1 MDIGT
6 VRIGGATH
14 GRSLALTALR
24 TGRTITTLF
33 TPERPQV
40 GRPHVEQRNP
50 AMATNSMPT
59 DSDRPAKV
67 GAESAETGEPASPI
81 GENGRT
87 ARPASFLDGLKA
99 ALRFLLPLA
108 RRRAP
113 ASPATIMRATSWIV
127 PLGLLIGL
135 LWVGTFRATWKI
147 YGEIATVRVVPA
159 LMIVLIESLFTGLY
173 LVLGLARTVHLLAG
187 DRPLR
192 PEPQAG
198 DDQNASPDSP
208 SALGNLFSLEPLS
221 PLGTL
226 AMCLVVLCQWVL
238 ITSFPW
244 ESPWWPSPRD
254 WRHHFNFLYPA
265 PLYRPLL
272 LAPIWG
278 RWGILLAATIG
289 RTARHADSETTGLSR
304 AMNPA
309 RLLRQSI
316 LPIALTAIY
325 CSRGGN
331 LAIGIILSM
340 LVFGVTYLVAVILAR
355 RGGGQSRQS
364 LYAAGQIAQLV
375 FLAICRAFWLFIHR

>member
-1 MDIGT
+1 MENHPDTLIS
-6 VRIGGATH
+6 GGRASLLE
-14 GRSLALTALR
+14 SLA
-24 TGRTITTLF
+24 
-33 TPERPQV
+33 
-40 GRPHVEQRNP
+40 
-50 AMATNSMPT
+50 
-59 DSDRPAKV
+59 
-67 GAESAETGEPASPI
+67 
-81 GENGRT
+81 
-87 ARPASFLDGLKA
+87 A
-99 ALRFLLPLA
+99 ALRFLLPLG

-113 ASPATIMRATSWIV
+113 AQPATLSRATSWIV

-135 LWVGTFRATWKI
+135 LWAGTFRVTWKL

-192 PEPQAG
+192 PEPYIGDAG
-198 DDQNASPDSP
+198 EGGPAPNSQPVH
-208 SALGNLFSLEPLS
+208 GNPLSLEPLS
-221 PLGTL
+221 PIGTL

-238 ITSFPW
+238 ITSIPW
-244 ESPWWPSPRD
+244 ESPWWPAPND

-278 RWGILLAATIG
+278 RWGILVAATIG
-289 RTARHADSETTGLSR
+289 RTARHVDSETVGLSQ
-304 AMNPA
+304 AMSPA
-309 RLLRQSI
+309 RLLRQSV
-316 LPIALTAIY
+316 LPIALTAVY

-331 LAIGIILSM
+331 LAIGIIMSM
-340 LVFGVTYLVAVILAR
+340 LVFGVTYVVAVIMAR

-375 FLAICRAFWLFIHR
+375 FLALCRAFWLFIHR

>member
-1 MDIGT
+1 
-6 VRIGGATH
+6 
-14 GRSLALTALR
+14 
-24 TGRTITTLF
+24 
-33 TPERPQV
+33 
-40 GRPHVEQRNP
+40 
-50 AMATNSMPT
+50 MATNPSPF
-59 DSDRPAKV
+59 DPDRAP
-67 GAESAETGEPASPI
+67 EPADEVADTTLPTSPVDRND
-81 GENGRT
+81 GT
-87 ARPASFLDGLKA
+87 APQASRFEGLIA
-99 ALRFLLPLA
+99 ALRFLLPIG
-108 RRRAP
+108 RRRVPISA
-113 ASPATIMRATSWIV
+113 AAAARAASWIV

-135 LWVGTFRATWKI
+135 LWAGTFRATWKI
-147 YGEIATVRVVPA
+147 YGEIATVRVVPS

-192 PEPQAG
+192 PEPQA
-198 DDQNASPDSP
+198 DNNQAPAISRCHTASG
-208 SALGNLFSLEPLS
+208 LLSLEPLS
-221 PLGTL
+221 PIGTL
-226 AMCLVVLCQWVL
+226 ALCLVVLCQWVL
-238 ITSFPW
+238 ITSLPW

-289 RTARHADSETTGLSR
+289 RTARHADSEVIGLSR
-304 AMNPA
+304 AMSPT

-316 LPIALTAIY
+316 LPIALTAVY

-340 LVFGVTYLVAVILAR
+340 VVFGLTYLVAVIMAR